1 MDEKV
6 RKRWVLDE
14 QYIDNKK
21 KIEYQMEVVQEKM
34 SIFRRESEQM
44 IRQFIHCTKNDEIN
58 LSKVEQQ
65 LKNIE
70 DELFY
75 SANKEIE
82 RLEENIL
89 ELNKEYEQTLLELEN
104 Q

>member
-6 RKRWVLDE
+6 RKRCVLDE